1 MRIVSYQSAD
11 APPKIAGLARII
23 LPDHSFHPVVI
34 HAPTEAEARARA
46 QAWWDSQVAAERAK
60 KPKGRQRKVPE
71 AVAAAPVISDADAI

>member
-46 QAWWDSQVAAERAK
+46 QAWWDAQVAAEAAK
-60 KPKGRQRKVPE
+60 KPRGRQRKAP
-71 AVAAAPVISDADAI
+71 VADAPVISDADAI